1 MPYDRDKKEIIDF
14 HTLLIFTLWYE
25 FSNNF
30 ETSSYF
36 GKNFVTEKLVP
47 WNHSYSKHALELHKF
62 VTLTFTNIYA
72 SDFASRKFI
81 HSILSMCL

>member
-1 MPYDRDKKEIIDF
+1 MDKKEWMYIDIS
-14 HTLLIFTLWYE
+14 LIYTLWYE
-25 FSNNF
+25 FSNDF

-36 GKNFVTEKLVP
+36 GKTFVTEKLVP

-62 VTLTFTNIYA
+62 VTLTFTNIDA